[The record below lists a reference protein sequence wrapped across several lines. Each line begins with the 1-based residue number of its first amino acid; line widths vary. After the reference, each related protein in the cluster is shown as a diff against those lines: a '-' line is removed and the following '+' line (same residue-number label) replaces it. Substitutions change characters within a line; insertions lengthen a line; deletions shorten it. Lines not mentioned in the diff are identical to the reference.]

1 MMFNNNLLANSPFIG
16 GNDMRLGIYGAAI
29 VLLGA
34 LAPAA
39 VAQAQSDF
47 FNGKTITVDIGASV
61 GGGFDAYGRII
72 AEYLGRHVPGSPVVT
87 PQNRPGAGGRVSANW
102 LYNVAPKDGT
112 SIGVF
117 GGWIAFEPLWGLKG
131 VQFDAT
137 KFNWLGNANREVSTC
152 GFWRNSK
159 GTSLDALKSGPVMVG
174 SYGPTTSMT
183 QDAVALNALL
193 GTKIKVIEGYKGTRD
208 VVLAAERGEV
218 DGSCGLWMSSVKSQ
232 YKRFL
237 DSGELRLVVQ
247 MGLERHP
254 ELPNVPNAADLI
266 KNEEDRRAFN
276 LIFGQLEVARPIAA
290 PPGVPADRVAILR
303 KALSDTLADPEFIA
317 TATKRGL
324 EVRPLGGV
332 EMQALVLGI
341 YSAPQ
346 PLVRRVKEIMGY

>member
-1 MMFNNNLLANSPFIG
+1 MISHIAGTSLRRLNLRAL
-16 GNDMRLGIYGAAI
+16 GAAAALSAM
-29 VLLGA
+29 VLQGT
-34 LAPAA
+34 PAM
-39 VAQAQSDF
+39 AQADF
-47 FNGKTITVDIGASV
+47 FKGKTINVDIGAAV
-61 GGGFDAYGRII
+61 GGGFDAYGRVI
-72 AEYLGRHVPGSPVVT
+72 AEFLGRHVPGAPVVT

-117 GGWIAFEPLWGLKG
+117 GGWIAFEPLWGIAG

-137 KFNWLGNANREVSTC
+137 KFNWLGNANREVTTC

-159 GTSLDALKSGPVMVG
+159 GQSLEALSKVEALVG

-193 GTKIKVIEGYKGTRD
+193 GTRIKVVEGYKGTRD

-232 YKRFL
+232 YQRYL
-237 DSGELRLVVQ
+237 ESGDLRLIVQ
-247 MGLERHP
+247 MGMERHP
-254 ELPNVPNAADLI
+254 ELPNVPNLAELI
-266 KNEEDRRAFN
+266 KSEEDRLAFN
-276 LIFGQLEVARPIAA
+276 LIFGQLEVARPVAA
-290 PPGVPADRVAILR
+290 PPGVPADRIAILR

-324 EVRPLGGV
+324 EVRPLGGSD
-332 EMQALVLGI
+332 MQDFVSRI
-341 YSAPQ
+341 YTAPQ
-346 PLVRRVKEIMGY
+346 PLVQRVKKIMGY

>member
-1 MMFNNNLLANSPFIG
+1 MNAALVARGVSLA
-16 GNDMRLGIYGAAI
+16 RLRIGAA
-29 VLLGA
+29 A
-34 LAPAA
+34 AA
-39 VAQAQSDF
+39 VAVVLQGGPAMAQADF
-47 FNGKTITVDIGASV
+47 FKGKTINVDIGASV

-117 GGWIAFEPLWGLKG
+117 GGWIAFEPLWGIKG

-137 KFNWLGNANREVSTC
+137 KFNWLGNANREVTTC

-159 GTSLDALKSGPVMVG
+159 GQSLDALKNVPVVVG

-183 QDAVALNALL
+183 QDAVALNMLL
-193 GTKIKVIEGYKGTRD
+193 GTKIKVVEGYKGTRD

-232 YKRFL
+232 YQRFL
-237 DSGELRLVVQ
+237 DAGDLRLVVQ
-247 MGLERHP
+247 MGMERHP

-266 KNEEDRRAFN
+266 KNEDDRRAFN
-276 LIFGQLEVARPIAA
+276 LIFGPLEVARPVAA
-290 PPGVPADRVAILR
+290 PPGTPADRVAILR
-303 KALSDTLADPEFIA
+303 KALSDTFADPEFIA

-332 EMQALVLGI
+332 EMQTLVEGI
-341 YSAPQ
+341 YSSPQ
-346 PLVRRVKEIMGY
+346 PLVQRVKKIMGY